1 MAKKCVT
8 SLWILGSALVLVHLL
23 KQAASEPR
31 GFWLFLCGALVCYSL
46 PFFVLTL
53 IRIPESRSP
62 QRYIF
67 LTLFVLVF
75 AINLFIPVRRFL
87 PGYRPKALE
96 ELGYLFL
103 PIVELGLI
111 ALFVVVAAA
120 TALLLGKGSK
130 A

>member
-1 MAKKCVT
+1 MKKCVIP
-8 SLWILGSALVLVHLL
+8 LWILGSALVVSDLL
-23 KQAASEPR
+23 AGSKPGP
-31 GFWLFLCGALVCYSL
+31 GFWAFLVGSLACYSL
-46 PFFVLTL
+46 PFLVLRI